1 MNSLSTV
8 VQGFVNTL
16 LRNPGDKVEA
26 RITPTGRQVVKLV
39 QNQGPEVIKKSATK
53 YASGKIV
60 ETIVY
65 NAK

>member
-8 VQGFVNTL
+8 VKGIGTL
-16 LRNPGDKVEA
+16 LKNPGDRFEA
-26 RITPTGRQVVKLV
+26 FVTPTGRQVVKIA
-39 QNQGPEVIKKSATK
+39 QNYGGEIVKRSATK
-53 YASGKIV
+53 YPSGKIV